1 MADTSAPSL
10 DVSAHSLEKFKA
22 LSFISFQLSAIV
34 LWVDGCGEERV
45 VASDIHPSKI
55 KRSISN

>member
-22 LSFISFQLSAIV
+22 QFFISFQLSAIV
-34 LWVDGCGEERV
+34 LWVAGCGEELV
-45 VASDIHPSKI
+45 LASVIHPSKI
-55 KRSISN
+55 RRSISN